1 MAGKQSK
8 FMIGIFVTA
17 GLILAVVAIVWLGA
31 STYFQKGTLF
41 VTYFDE
47 SVQGLSADSNVKYRG
62 VNVGTVRAIRVAP
75 DNKLIEV
82 VMKILMEGGNEKKLT
97 AKLRSVGLTGIVYIE
112 LDQSIEEDIDLSP
125 KLDFPAQY
133 PVIPSRPSDAKYILS
148 MVDHI
153 VSELRKIDIKN
164 IFQEMK
170 EIAGGINNY
179 VNGPKM
185 KNIVDNLESTT
196 AHLDRAVGRIERLTA
211 EGKLEDV
218 LKETRGAIA
227 DTRALIGKIREDID
241 AMKLVDSAGK
251 ANQIVAGVNKSFR
264 EMTFDLK
271 NTADN
276 LQRASENLD
285 ILIDK
290 LRDDPSDLLFSRPQP
305 ASERER

>member
-1 MAGKQSK
+1 
-8 FMIGIFVTA
+8 
-17 GLILAVVAIVWLGA
+17 
-31 STYFQKGTLF
+31 
-41 VTYFDE
+41 
-47 SVQGLSADSNVKYRG
+47 
-62 VNVGTVRAIRVAP
+62 
-75 DNKLIEV
+75 
-82 VMKILMEGGNEKKLT
+82 
-97 AKLRSVGLTGIVYIE
+97 VYIE